1 VNHVATPRHVEEH
14 RLIGISP
21 QIRELEERIDA
32 AARSDSRVLVTGE
45 SGSGKEVVARL
56 IHAGSLRCRQPLVT
70 FNCAGFPDSLLESEL
85 FGHVRGGFTG
95 AERDR
100 PGVLEMADRGTLFMD
115 EVGEMSLRMQA
126 VLLRFLETG
135 ELSRVGS
142 DRTSTRVDVRIVAA
156 TNRDPVS
163 AVGEGRLREDLLFR
177 LNVLHIIVPP
187 LRDRRED
194 IPVLVQWFARLYS
207 QRYGAPVLDVETAAM
222 DRLMSY
228 EWPGNIRQLKN
239 VVERFVVTG
248 ATGLVTLA
256 DLPADIAPA
265 AEPEPLKV
273 ERSRVDELSDRLME
287 QAGSFWSVVYEPFMA
302 RDLTRD
308 EARGV
313 IMKAWEQAQGNFAQ
327 LCNVFHIADGDTK
340 RFLDFVRKHGVV
352 SPRTFPRLPKP
363 AGGQVSA
370 R

>member
-1 VNHVATPRHVEEH
+1 MTYVATTRHLEEH

-32 AARSDSRVLVTGE
+32 AARSDARVLVTGE

-56 IHAGSLRCRQPLVT
+56 IHARGQRCRQPLVT
-70 FNCAGFPDSLLESEL
+70 FNCAGFPESLLESEL

-100 PGVLEMADRGTLFMD
+100 GGVLEMADRGTLFMD

-142 DRTSTRVDVRIVAA
+142 DRAAPRVDVRIVAA
-156 TNRDPVS
+156 TNRDPLT
-163 AVGEGRLREDLLFR
+163 AVREGRLREDLHFR

-187 LRDRRED
+187 LRERRGD
-194 IPVLVQWFARLYS
+194 IPMLIEWFARIYG
-207 QRYGAPVLDVETAAM
+207 QRYGGPPLQLAADAVDLLTA
-222 DRLMSY
+222 Y
-228 EWPGNIRQLKN
+228 EWPGNVRQLKN

-248 ATGLVTLA
+248 TTRIVTAA
-256 DLPADIAPA
+256 DMPIEIAPR
-265 AEPEPLKV
+265 E
-273 ERSRVDELSDRLME
+273 E
-287 QAGSFWSVVYEPFMA
+287 QAPRPRVVRSHVEELCERLIEGGESFWSVVYEPFMA

-308 EARGV
+308 DARCV
-313 IMKAWEQAQGNFAQ
+313 ITKGWELAKGDLSELRRRFR
-327 LCNVFHIADGDTK
+327 IADSDAK
-340 RFLDFVRKHGVV
+340 RFLDFVRKHELQHA
-352 SPRTFPRLPKP
+352 FPRFSR
-363 AGGQVSA
+363 SA
-370 R
+370 

>member
-1 VNHVATPRHVEEH
+1 
-14 RLIGISP
+14 
-21 QIRELEERIDA
+21 
-32 AARSDSRVLVTGE
+32 VTGE

-100 PGVLEMADRGTLFMD
+100 PGVLELADGGTLFMD

-142 DRTSTRVDVRIVAA
+142 DRTPTRVDVRIVAA
-156 TNRDPVS
+156 TNRDPLE
-163 AVGEGRLREDLLFR
+163 AVREGRLREDLHFR
-177 LNVLHIIVPP
+177 LNVLHIVVPP

-194 IPVLVQWFARLYS
+194 IPVLVQWFARIYS
-207 QRYGAPVLDVETAAM
+207 QRYGAPVLDVSSDAM
-222 DRLMSY
+222 DLLMAY
-228 EWPGNIRQLKN
+228 EWPGNVRQLKN

-248 ATGLVTLA
+248 ASGLVTVA
-256 DLPADIAPA
+256 DLPTEIVPA
-265 AEPEPLKV
+265 AGPAPVLKV
-273 ERSRVDELSDRLME
+273 ARSKVDELSDRLVE

-313 IMKAWEQAQGNFAQ
+313 IMKAWEQAEGNFSQ
-327 LCNVFHIADGDTK
+327 LCNFFQIAEGDTK

-363 AGGQVSA
+363 AGGQVSV